1 MIEHLHERVQH
12 DLEAISR
19 RLRRMSELVLKALED
34 AIDAFAG
41 RDRKLANSVILV
53 DYRIDS
59 LERHVDRLCQEFL
72 VRHMPVAKQLRYII
86 SAVKVNAELERLG
99 DYAEAIAR
107 RSVTLSQHDQ
117 LPERE
122 RIIQMAR
129 LAFSMLRQAVQA
141 FLDGDDERATRVFE
155 LDRQIDLTNAEL
167 WQALAHPAAPL
178 ADLTVHFVLLGVLN
192 RIERVADRA
201 CNIAEEAI
209 YAQRGEVV
217 RHVLRHDM
225 RVLFFDDTNACR
237 GQIAEGIART
247 LAPTHFL
254 FSSAGVEPADAIDP
268 GTLRL
273 MNRHGVDMSR
283 HRPKRLADLGRI
295 DDFHVVVTLTP
306 QSAVKLPAMPYGGI
320 EFNWDIADP
329 SQVTG
334 TPADVERA
342 YAAVYED
349 LHTKIEELVES
360 MLGVHPER
368 EEDR

>member
-1 MIEHLHERVQH
+1 M
-12 DLEAISR
+12 A
-19 RLRRMSELVLKALED
+19 ELVLKALED
-34 AIDAFAG
+34 AIDAVAS
-41 RDRKLANSVILV
+41 RDRKLANQVILV

-72 VRHMPVAKQLRYII
+72 VRHMPVAAQLRYII
-86 SAVKVNAELERLG
+86 SGVKVNAELERLG

-107 RSVTLSQHDQ
+107 RAITLSIQGQ
-117 LPERE
+117 IPERE
-122 RIIQMAR
+122 RIFQMAR
-129 LAFSMLRQAVQA
+129 LAIQMLRQAVQA
-141 FLDGDDERATRVFE
+141 FLDADDEKATRVFE
-155 LDRQIDLTNAEL
+155 LDRQIDLTNSEL
-167 WQALAHPAAPL
+167 WTALAHPPAPVD
-178 ADLTVHFVLLGVLN
+178 DLTIPFVLLGVLN

-217 RHVLRHDM
+217 RHVLRHDL
-225 RVLFFDDTNACR
+225 RVLFFDDTNAVR

-254 FSSAGVEPADAIDP
+254 FSSAGVEPAAALDP
-268 GTLRL
+268 GTVRL
-273 MNRHGVDMSR
+273 MSRHGIDMSR
-283 HRPKRLADLGRI
+283 QRPKSLTDLGRI
-295 DDFHVVVTLTP
+295 EDFHVVVTLSA
-306 QSAVKLPAMPYGGI
+306 QSAAKLPAMPYGGI

-329 SQVTG
+329 SQATG
-334 TPADVERA
+334 SPADLERA

>member
-1 MIEHLHERVQH
+1 MTDHLPERVRT
-12 DLEAISR
+12 DLDAISR
-19 RLRRMSELVLKALED
+19 RLRRMAELVLKALED
-34 AIDAFAG
+34 ALDAVAT

-53 DYRIDS
+53 DNRIDS

-72 VRHMPVAKQLRYII
+72 VRHMPVAAQLRYVI

-107 RSVTLSQHDQ
+107 RAISLGIHGQI
-117 LPERE
+117 PERE

-129 LAFSMLRQAVQA
+129 LAFQMLRQSVQA
-141 FLDGDDERATRVFE
+141 FLDGDPERATRVFE
-155 LDRQIDLTNAEL
+155 MDRQIDATNSEL
-167 WQALAHPAAPL
+167 WQALAHPGEPID
-178 ADLTVHFVLLGVLN
+178 DLTVRFVVLGVLN

-217 RHVLRHDM
+217 RHVLRHDL
-225 RVLFFDDTNACR
+225 RVLFFDDTNATR

-247 LAPTHFL
+247 LAPTRFL
-254 FSSAGVEPADAIDP
+254 FSSAGVEPALALDANVV
-268 GTLRL
+268 RL
-273 MNRHGVDMSR
+273 MSR
-283 HRPKRLADLGRI
+283 HGIDLSRQRPKTLADAGRI
-295 DDFHVVVTLTP
+295 EDFHVVVTLSA
-306 QSAVKLPAMPYGGI
+306 QSAAKLPAMPYGGI
-320 EFNWDIADP
+320 EFNWDIEDP
-329 SQVTG
+329 SKATG
-334 TPADVERA
+334 SPADIERA
-342 YAAVYED
+342 YAAVYDD